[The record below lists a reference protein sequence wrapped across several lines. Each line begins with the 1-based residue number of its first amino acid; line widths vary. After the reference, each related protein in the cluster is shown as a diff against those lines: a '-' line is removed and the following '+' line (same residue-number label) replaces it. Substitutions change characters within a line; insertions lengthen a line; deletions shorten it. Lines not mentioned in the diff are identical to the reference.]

1 MVHIVFVLCIEQTM
15 KWAEG
20 AYPFRLRSIYLTTSL
35 SKLFCKMF
43 SIISDV
49 GNLEDYS
56 IILTV
61 PIP

>member
-1 MVHIVFVLCIEQTM
+1 M